1 MNLKVLELLN
11 WIKLSLIRFRI
22 IGNAN
27 VTGTTLIG
35 SRDIDKATDFSLSG
49 YNSAGVRA
57 VFHGKEGGFCT
68 TSYSF
73 SMSQDAKSYSAARIA
88 LLLQMASGLTNEQ
101 ISQMKLIKR

>member
-1 MNLKVLELLN
+1 MGK
-11 WIKLSLIRFRI
+11 
-22 IGNAN
+22 AN
-27 VTGTTLIG
+27 VTGTTSIE

-73 SMSQDAKSYSAARIA
+73 SMSQEAKNYSAARIA

-101 ISQMKLIKR
+101 ISQMKLINT